1 MVQLDERCQQ
11 VGHGSDLGVLEDLSI
26 IGVKG
31 HATLHHRGFHSIY
44 GALPPAVV
52 LKDISS
58 PDAYET
64 EHLPS
69 SVLRTFI
76 HSLAYQYLLA
86 TPYASTLRLS
96 NDGALTYR

>member
-1 MVQLDERCQQ
+1 MVQLDDQRCQQ
-11 VGHGSDLGVLEDLSI
+11 ADRESDLGVLEDLSI
-26 IGVKG
+26 IGVEG
-31 HATLHHRGFHSIY
+31 QTIHHHRGFHSIY
-44 GALPPAVV
+44 
-52 LKDISS
+52 
-58 PDAYET
+58 

-86 TPYASTLRLS
+86 TLYASTLRLS

>member
-31 HATLHHRGFHSIY
+31 HATLHHRFSLYLWCVAPRRRPRGH
-44 GALPPAVV
+44 
-52 LKDISS
+52 SS